1 MKKYIILTIL
11 FAISGLS
18 AQAQRFALI
27 DMEYILQ
34 EIPAYQEA
42 NQQLSELSKQYQ
54 AQVEK
59 VSKEAET
66 LYKNYQQTASSLSA
80 AAKGKKEEAIVAK
93 EKEAAQLRKDL
104 FGPEGKMAE
113 KEREL
118 ISPIQDEIYEAVK
131 QIALKKG
138 YDAVIDRASDQSL
151 IFASPKIDI
160 SNEVLS
166 LLGYSN

>member
-1 MKKYIILTIL
+1 MKKSILLTL
-11 FAISGLS
+11 LCVISFVS

-42 NQQLSELSKQYQ
+42 NNKLSDLSKQYQ
-54 AQVEK
+54 AQVEA
-59 VSKEAET
+59 VSKEAEK
-66 LYKNYQQTASSLSA
+66 LYKDYQKSASGLSA
-80 AAKGKKEEAIVAK
+80 AMKNKKEEAIVAK

-113 KEREL
+113 KEKEL
-118 ISPIQDEIYEAVK
+118 INPIQDEIYEAVK
-131 QIALKKG
+131 QIALDKG
-138 YDAVIDRASDQSL
+138 YDAVVDRASAQSL

-166 LLGYSN
+166 MLGLSN